1 MIGRITFT
9 GDTFELKI
17 YVQIYKQT
25 RTVKLRPFH
34 PSVDIVA
41 FQKFLD
47 VIEVIVVCEKI
58 IFSDPMHGTILLWK
72 LKIMLFLVSKSSKNF
87 FLSIYIVHFFKT
99 YHQKIIAFFSPFCLL
114 LFCCFC
120 YNYSCSPT
128 THYQHTKSTCKCELN
143 NGLMIIVTPNYRK
156 LCIQIYMCVIVVNKC
171 WSRQTKS
178 VNLNV
183 LQPHC
188 ALW

>member
-58 IFSDPMHGTILLWK
+58 IFSDPMHGTIL
-72 LKIMLFLVSKSSKNF
+72 
-87 FLSIYIVHFFKT
+87 
-99 YHQKIIAFFSPFCLL
+99 HQKITAFFSPFCLL

-120 YNYSCSPT
+120 YNYSCSLWLSSKSIFGKTEGTISSSRPT
-128 THYQHTKSTCKCELN
+128 ATVTLVNVVSLQHTGGGKVSSINSRDVRVRIWTGKRLP
-143 NGLMIIVTPNYRK
+143 LALVTSDVTS
-156 LCIQIYMCVIVVNKC
+156 LA
-171 WSRQTKS
+171 TG
-178 VNLNV
+178 
-183 LQPHC
+183 
-188 ALW
+188 